1 MNPATII
8 VILISLATFNYIV
21 NNLNNKIIDIYKSPI
36 FKIIFLFGIYYYGDI
51 NIYITILYAI
61 FYIYMGQKIQEK
73 ELLYKI

>member
-8 VILISLATFNYIV
+8 VILISLAIFNYIV
-21 NNLNNKIIDIYKSPI
+21 NNLNHTIINIYKKPI

-51 NIYITILYAI
+51 NIYITMLYAI
-61 FYIYMGQKIQEK
+61 FYIYLGQKIQEK